1 MQLACTL
8 GKKVPVLFFGGRVG
22 AQGYKPVVVCGYDDG
37 TQDRYA
43 AIFRQIVGAPAWQA
57 RPGLPPAQYQ
67 WTFDQLVAQGYR
79 LELVSGYSA
88 AGQDRIAA
96 IWTK

>member
-1 MQLACTL
+1 
-8 GKKVPVLFFGGRVG
+8 V
-22 AQGYKPVVVCGYDDG
+22 
-37 TQDRYA
+37 
-43 AIFRQIVGAPAWQA
+43 
-57 RPGLPPAQYQ
+57 QYQ
-67 WTFDQLVAQGYR
+67 TTFDQLVAQGYR